1 MGSSGWIAGQSGRS
15 RGDSDVRFLARRV
28 RSRIISAN
36 TVAVPR
42 PVAAWRRSLVA
53 DDSRA
58 VKRSFFGQRDCR
70 MSVAFIFPG
79 QGSQFPGMLHQLL
92 DHPAVVHTVDE
103 ISEVLHS
110 DVRKLDSE
118 QGLKSDVSVQLTL
131 LAAGIAT
138 ARALMEQDVR
148 PAAASGLSVGAFAA
162 AVTAG
167 VLSLQDAVDL
177 VKLRSEQMMKLYP
190 TGYGLSAIVGLNESR
205 VTKIVRAVTSMQ
217 DPVFVGNINA
227 PRQIVIAGSNVAMDQ
242 VLDEARR
249 EGASK
254 AVRLHVSVPS
264 HCPLLQPVA
273 ELLERR
279 MSSMHLKAPKLIY
292 VGNVTARPMR
302 TKELIARDLANNIAH
317 GVRWHDATTVLKELG
332 CNLFL
337 EMPPGHILSDLA
349 KKNLKGIDAVPVEA
363 AVLTRVLRLT
373 RQEERERD

>member
-1 MGSSGWIAGQSGRS
+1 
-15 RGDSDVRFLARRV
+15 
-28 RSRIISAN
+28 
-36 TVAVPR
+36 
-42 PVAAWRRSLVA
+42 
-53 DDSRA
+53 
-58 VKRSFFGQRDCR
+58 

-138 ARALMEQDVR
+138 GRALMEQDVR

-167 VLSLQDAVDL
+167 VLSLQDAVEL
-177 VKLRSEQMMKLYP
+177 VKLRAEQMMKLYP

-205 VTKIVRAVTSMQ
+205 VTKIVRAVTSVQ

-254 AVRLHVSVPS
+254 AVRLRVSVPS

-273 ELLERR
+273 DLLERR

-302 TKELIARDLANNIAH
+302 TKELIAHDLANNIAH

-349 KKNLKGIDAVPVEA
+349 KENLKGIDAVPVEA
-363 AVLTRVLRLT
+363 GVLTRVLRLT
-373 RQEERERD
+373 QQEERERD

>member
-1 MGSSGWIAGQSGRS
+1 
-15 RGDSDVRFLARRV
+15 
-28 RSRIISAN
+28 
-36 TVAVPR
+36 
-42 PVAAWRRSLVA
+42 
-53 DDSRA
+53 
-58 VKRSFFGQRDCR
+58 

-79 QGSQFPGMLHQLL
+79 QGSQSPGMLHHLL
-92 DHPAVVHTVDE
+92 DHPAVVRTVDE

-110 DVRKLDSE
+110 DVRNLDSE

-205 VTKIVRAVTSMQ
+205 VTKIVRAVTSVQ

-337 EMPPGHILSDLA
+337 EMPPGHVLSDLA
-349 KKNLKGIDAVPVEA
+349 KENLKGIDAVPVEA
-363 AVLTRVLRLT
+363 GVLTRVLRLT
-373 RQEERERD
+373 QQEERERD

>member
-1 MGSSGWIAGQSGRS
+1 
-15 RGDSDVRFLARRV
+15 
-28 RSRIISAN
+28 
-36 TVAVPR
+36 
-42 PVAAWRRSLVA
+42 
-53 DDSRA
+53 
-58 VKRSFFGQRDCR
+58 

-205 VTKIVRAVTSMQ
+205 VTKIVRAVTSVQ

-273 ELLERR
+273 DLLERR

-349 KKNLKGIDAVPVEA
+349 KENLKGIDAVPVEA
-363 AVLTRVLRLT
+363 GVLTRVLRLT
-373 RQEERERD
+373 QQEERERD

>member
-1 MGSSGWIAGQSGRS
+1 
-15 RGDSDVRFLARRV
+15 
-28 RSRIISAN
+28 
-36 TVAVPR
+36 
-42 PVAAWRRSLVA
+42 
-53 DDSRA
+53 
-58 VKRSFFGQRDCR
+58 

-79 QGSQFPGMLHQLL
+79 QGSQSPGMLHHLL
-92 DHPAVVHTVDE
+92 DHPAVVRTVDE

-110 DVRKLDSE
+110 DVRNLDSE

-167 VLSLQDAVDL
+167 VLSLQDAVEL
-177 VKLRSEQMMKLYP
+177 VKLRAVQMIRLYP
-190 TGYGLSAIVGLNESR
+190 DSYGLSAIAGLNESQ
-205 VTKIVRAVTSMQ
+205 VTKIVQAVTSVQ
-217 DPVFVGNINA
+217 NPVFVGNINA

-273 ELLERR
+273 DLLERR

-349 KKNLKGIDAVPVEA
+349 KENLKGIDAVPVEA
-363 AVLTRVLRLT
+363 GVLTRVLRLT
-373 RQEERERD
+373 QQEERERD